1 MDLENQ
7 ATIQKLAESE
17 GADNLIVVLGA
28 TDLEGAEITAETV
41 TIGDPSFAGSLAGVS
56 LGLPVYH
63 ILESKMRDR
72 VPKDIY
78 EKNVGLTAMVV
89 DTQQIEFKFQD
100 IRNTRTANS

>member
-28 TDLEGAEITAETV
+28 TDLEGAEITADTV

>member
-63 ILESKMRDR
+63 ILESKMRDC